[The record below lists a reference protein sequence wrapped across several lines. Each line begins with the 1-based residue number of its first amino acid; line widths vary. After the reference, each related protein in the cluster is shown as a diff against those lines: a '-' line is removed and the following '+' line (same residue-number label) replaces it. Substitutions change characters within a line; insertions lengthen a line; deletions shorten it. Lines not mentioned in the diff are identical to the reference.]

1 MSQSSHVYKAHGL
14 IGAQQLNGTGNLGAL
29 SLVHDTHVVVTTGAS
44 TATLANGCCSGEKK
58 TIVMTVDGG
67 DFVLTPATFSNGTI
81 LTFSAVLQ
89 TAVIVWTGS
98 SWMLV
103 GTTTAAAS

>member
-1 MSQSSHVYKAHGL
+1 MSLFQVSAQT
-14 IGAQQLNGTGNLGAL
+14 GAQQIRGTGNLGAL

-44 TATLANGCCSGEKK
+44 TATLANGTQSGQLK